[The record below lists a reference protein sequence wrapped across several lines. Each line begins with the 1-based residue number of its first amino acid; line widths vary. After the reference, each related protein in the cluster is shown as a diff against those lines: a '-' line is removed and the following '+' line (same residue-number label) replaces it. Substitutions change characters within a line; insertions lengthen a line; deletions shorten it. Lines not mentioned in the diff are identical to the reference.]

1 MEGSEFKR
9 RFLGYGGLIYRY
21 AFAVTGDRED
31 AQDIVQEVYEKL
43 WKMREMLTAVENDE
57 AYVVSVARNSSLDR
71 LRKRSRHRTTTLSA
85 AMEPGD
91 EGEMLN
97 RLEAMEELRHME
109 RLLSTLPENQQMAI
123 RLRHFAGQPLSEIA
137 EAMQLTEI
145 NVRQLLSR
153 GRKTLKEK
161 MKKYVYGE

>member
-1 MEGSEFKR
+1 
-9 RFLGYGGLIYRY
+9 
-21 AFAVTGDRED
+21 
-31 AQDIVQEVYEKL
+31 
-43 WKMREMLTAVENDE
+43 
-57 AYVVSVARNSSLDR
+57 
-71 LRKRSRHRTTTLSA
+71 
-85 AMEPGD
+85 
-91 EGEMLN
+91 
-97 RLEAMEELRHME
+97 
-109 RLLSTLPENQQMAI
+109 MAI

>member
-1 MEGSEFKR
+1 
-9 RFLGYGGLIYRY
+9 
-21 AFAVTGDRED
+21 
-31 AQDIVQEVYEKL
+31 
-43 WKMREMLTAVENDE
+43 MREMLTAVENDE